1 MYKPR
6 ALPITLLARLPSQ
19 SPSQPQ
25 CGRYSS
31 QKSKCQCISR
41 SEHQSQQEQTPLH
54 ILAVIAAIVS
64 LSPPAWAELQTVPS
78 SQATQYAKPIQQ
90 QKVDKGF
97 VALLFAGGAASLFG
111 SAVLLEKNARFFPA
125 IYKANQVMRE
135 AEKRNQGRA
144 IAEQAVVDLE
154 QQDEM
159 RLQRSVEA
167 GLANAQARVLP
178 ESSSGTSTSRNCTNV
193 DTADSTPESSSA
205 QPSSNASDQYQ
216 EKLHGEDQIDGSSG
230 SSPERVKGSQLS
242 AAEKQKS
249 AVKSVS

>member
-1 MYKPR
+1 M
-6 ALPITLLARLPSQ
+6 
-19 SPSQPQ
+19 
-25 CGRYSS
+25 
-31 QKSKCQCISR
+31 
-41 SEHQSQQEQTPLH
+41 H
-54 ILAVIAAIVS
+54 ILAVIAATLS
-64 LSPPAWAELQTVPS
+64 LSAPAWAELQTVPS

-178 ESSSGTSTSRNCTNV
+178 ESSSGTSTSTSGNGDTHV
-193 DTADSTPESSSA
+193 DTSDSASEGSNA
-205 QPSSNASDQYQ
+205 QPSSNANDDNQ
-216 EKLHGEDQIDGSSG
+216 EKVHGEDHIDGSSD
-230 SSPERVKGSQLS
+230 SSPERAKGSQLS

-249 AVKSVS
+249 AVESVS

>member
-1 MYKPR
+1 M
-6 ALPITLLARLPSQ
+6 AATL
-19 SPSQPQ
+19 
-25 CGRYSS
+25 
-31 QKSKCQCISR
+31 
-41 SEHQSQQEQTPLH
+41 T
-54 ILAVIAAIVS
+54 
-64 LSPPAWAELQTVPS
+64 LSAPAWAELQTVPS
-78 SQATQYAKPIQQ
+78 NQATQYAKPIQQ

-154 QQDEM
+154 QQDDM
-159 RLQRSVEA
+159 RLQRNVEA

-178 ESSSGTSTSRNCTNV
+178 ESSSGTSTSRNGTNV
-193 DTADSTPESSSA
+193 DTADSTSEASNA
-205 QPSSNASDQYQ
+205 QPSSNANDNNQ
-216 EKLHGEDQIDGSSG
+216 EKVHGEDHVDGSSG
-230 SSPERVKGSQLS
+230 SSPERAKGSQLS